1 MKPDRRA
8 ICEPRSMQNS
18 HSMIVE
24 VFSRA
29 RIFRRFSTRLTLAV
43 ACSSLRI
50 PPSSAG
56 TWAYSAIGSMP
67 FSGRRRWL
75 TTVVA
80 RICLNALRARRSRA
94 EEPLEAYVPEPL
106 VSAESGVDPEY
117 ETLLADALGLALQVV
132 LETLEPAERLAY
144 VLHDMFAVPFEEIA
158 RMVERSPAATRQLAS
173 RARRRVQGA
182 PTAPDPDLARQRAVV
197 DAFFAAQRSRAD
209 AFEDRA
215 FRALGDRRRL
225 RRQARPDIK
234 GGLDARAIAS
244 VALRASRASGRDG
257 PYHASGLC
265 TQRHQFAYTARDR
278 RMRPHA
284 AGTAEGMTPGGLP
297 DARTAYPRSH
307 RRHG

>member
-1 MKPDRRA
+1 
-8 ICEPRSMQNS
+8 
-18 HSMIVE
+18 
-24 VFSRA
+24 
-29 RIFRRFSTRLTLAV
+29 
-43 ACSSLRI
+43 
-50 PPSSAG
+50 
-56 TWAYSAIGSMP
+56 MP